1 MRTLLLVDHRV
12 ADFDSWKKVYDDG
25 RDWQRTGGVRFHQ
38 VLRSP
43 DDPNRAIV
51 THVFDTREAAQAF
64 ADNPELKEMMG
75 KAGVDASSVKIEY
88 LDEVD
93 EGNL

>member
-12 ADFDSWKKVYDDG
+12 ADFDAWKKVYDDV

-38 VLRSP
+38 VLRSL

-51 THVFDTREAAQAF
+51 THVFDTRQAAQAF
-64 ADNPELKEMMG
+64 ADNPELKEVMG